1 LRGERGGV
9 AFSLLDV
16 AAPISRL
23 NEGSEEWVEEA
34 VEHERE
40 SGPDHILGVEHLVQ
54 CVATGEHPV
63 ANAEHAIHVLDVID
77 GARRSA
83 SEARTI
89 AIAPRSMSG
98 WRAPAGS
105 DS

>member
-1 LRGERGGV
+1 M
-9 AFSLLDV
+9 
-16 AAPISRL
+16 
-23 NEGSEEWVEEA
+23 EEA

-54 CVATGEHPV
+54 CVASGERPV
-63 ANAEHAIHVLDVID
+63 ASAEHAIHVLDVID

-83 SEARTI
+83 SDGRTI
-89 AIAPRSMSG
+89 AIAQRSMSD
-98 WRAPAGS
+98 WHTPARG